1 MKSLEDF
8 IKEEYDTYW
17 ASTENT
23 NTRLVGNFF
32 DCEPPYLEFER
43 RNKFLN
49 EFYKGEEC
57 PENVLSSSKVKE
69 GDYILEMLNTHSV
82 NRMIERIKKEEFKE
96 VVYISRVYNTDDTK
110 LNIKEEP
117 KDGTSILVNSEQDGK
132 ELSFNKKFINI
143 IDYFNYYVTLIYY
156 DEGCKHWFVMLEP
169 RYSKR
174 IKNIEERNYGKAY
187 HVTTQENWKG
197 IRLRGLRT
205 ISQSNYRYYPERI
218 YLILPNTSDKD
229 LIKDIIRNLIRTK
242 GNKNFVVL
250 EVNLRNFHGNLY
262 EDVTMNTKKEHYVY
276 TYENIPARLIKDIT
290 YRYKI

>member
-43 RNKFLN
+43 RNKFLD

-96 VVYISRVYNTDDTK
+96 VVYISRVYNTNDTK
-110 LNIKEEP
+110 LNTKEEP
-117 KDGTSILVNSEQDGK
+117 KDGVSILVNSEQDGK
-132 ELSFNKKFINI
+132 ELSSDKKFTNI

-156 DEGCKHWFVMLEP
+156 DEGCQHWFVMLEP

-197 IRLRGLRT
+197 IQNRGLRT
-205 ISQSNYRYYPERI
+205 IGQSNYRYYPERI

-229 LIKDIIRNLIRTK
+229 LIKNIIRNLISTK
-242 GNKNFVVL
+242 GDKNFVVL

-262 EDVTMNTKKEHYVY
+262 EDVTMNTKEEHYVY
-276 TYENIPARLIKDIT
+276 TYENIPAQLIKDIT
-290 YRYKI
+290 YRHKL

>member
-43 RNKFLN
+43 RNKFLD

-96 VVYISRVYNTDDTK
+96 VVYISRVYNTNDTK

-117 KDGTSILVNSEQDGK
+117 KDGVSILVNSEQDGK

-156 DEGCKHWFVMLEP
+156 DEGCKHWFAMLEP

-276 TYENIPARLIKDIT
+276 TYENIPTQLIKDIT
-290 YRYKI
+290 YRYKL